1 MFYDSPTMLKQ
12 NLLRTISNM
21 QEVSQLFVKQPE
33 KDFSRKRKISF
44 ADTIR
49 FLLSMNGNTVP
60 KEWMDYWDFYPDMPS
75 VSAFSQ
81 QRQKL
86 LPDAMDFLFHTFTD
100 SFSTLSTYRGFRL
113 IACDGSDLAIACNP
127 KDKETHRRHNSIE
140 RGEKGYNQLHLNAL
154 YDLKN
159 RIYIDA
165 VIQPGRHPNEAQAL
179 IEMLKRSKVQEPV
192 LLIADRG
199 YESYNIMANA
209 QEKGWKFLIRAK
221 DLGSRGI
228 LTHLPIPEDGTFDC
242 TLSLILTR
250 KQTKEIKKPAP

>member
-1 MFYDSPTMLKQ
+1 
-12 NLLRTISNM
+12 
-21 QEVSQLFVKQPE
+21 
-33 KDFSRKRKISF
+33 
-44 ADTIR
+44 
-49 FLLSMNGNTVP
+49 MNGNTVP

-179 IEMLKRSKVQEPV
+179 IEMLKHSKVQEPV

-209 QEKGWKFLIRAK
+209 QEKG
-221 DLGSRGI
+221 
-228 LTHLPIPEDGTFDC
+228 
-242 TLSLILTR
+242 
-250 KQTKEIKKPAP
+250 